1 MLYTQVIKG
10 AALIYAEEQLIFIY
24 RIGQRIEAIHLRLA
38 ALKPTRRACAGLLG
52 ILIFRGIFNA
62 LVKGH
67 GDSRAEVRLYS
78 HALLGT
84 HKNLASVDMRGK
96 IDTLLFYLAEL
107 CKRKD
112 LESAAVRE
120 YGPVP
125 SRKLVQSAELLYKLV
140 ARAQMQMICV
150 AKLNLAVDI
159 LEVIRRDRAFYRA
172 AGCDIHK
179 SRSLH
184 GSVDGFKHAAA
195 GCSLFFYNSKL
206 HLFSFRSVFIQ

>member
-1 MLYTQVIKG
+1 MAFFDKLGETIVNVGKDATQK
-10 AALIYAEEQLIFIY
+10 A
-24 RIGQRIEAIHLRLA
+24 
-38 ALKPTRRACAGLLG
+38 
-52 ILIFRGIFNA
+52 
-62 LVKGH
+62 
-67 GDSRAEVRLYS
+67 
-78 HALLGT
+78 
-84 HKNLASVDMRGK
+84 
-96 IDTLLFYLAEL
+96 
-107 CKRKD
+107 KD
-112 LESAAVRE
+112 LS
-120 YGPVP
+120 G
-125 SRKLVQSAELLYKLV
+125 
-140 ARAQMQMICV
+140 V

>member
-1 MLYTQVIKG
+1 MRS
-10 AALIYAEEQLIFIY
+10 F
-24 RIGQRIEAIHLRLA
+24 
-38 ALKPTRRACAGLLG
+38 
-52 ILIFRGIFNA
+52 
-62 LVKGH
+62 
-67 GDSRAEVRLYS
+67 
-78 HALLGT
+78 
-84 HKNLASVDMRGK
+84 AS
-96 IDTLLFYLAEL
+96 E
-107 CKRKD
+107 KD

-159 LEVIRRDRAFYRA
+159 LEIIRRDRALYRA

-184 GSVDGFKHAAA
+184 GSVDGLGNTPRRAVP
-195 GCSLFFYNSKL
+195 
-206 HLFSFRSVFIQ
+206 SFL